1 MLSGEDP
8 AHPVLSAVGFGG
20 AVASVAWLLPV
31 GHPVQPDPLML
42 VIVGV
47 TAAAA
52 GVLLLVAGHWR
63 AVAAISSTLV
73 LVCVVA
79 IRSRANQGTWSG
91 LPLPLV
97 PVAAL
102 TMLSWVPRSRR
113 GWVPR
118 SRRGRLPPGGGGDP
132 TRLAGPPHDSWG
144 APGPAGGTTTVGVWP
159 AGVSEVV
166 RGRWAVL
173 GGQPLPDADVAGHS
187 RVHPALDLWCPGRLV
202 VVKLPKPE
210 HGQQGRMRLA
220 REAELLRACGGSPRV
235 VRLIDSGPDH
245 RRGTFA
251 VVLAHHPDGSL
262 ARLLA
267 TTSGFR
273 LGWALAITSSAL
285 RGLVDLQERCGPPI
299 VHRDVNPRNLLLDGS
314 PNGRPAV
321 VICDLGM
328 ALRVPGN
335 PGNDDA
341 VTLGL
346 VYSPWYGAPE
356 LLREPSARGLEIDA
370 YGMGAVLYELVTGQ
384 PPLRRESVRLGGD
397 FATLVRGGVAPV
409 SAGAGNPDLPNGL
422 VDLLDRCLAARP
434 GDRPPAARCMLRE
447 LELVTRGFENLPIPF
462 GRLRRSEQPTG
473 RRSA

>member
-8 AHPVLSAVGFGG
+8 AHPCLSAVGFGG
-20 AVASVAWLLPV
+20 AVAAVAWLLPV

-52 GVLLLVAGHWR
+52 GVLLLVAGRWR

-73 LVCVVA
+73 LVCVAA

-91 LPLPLV
+91 LPLPLA
-97 PVAAL
+97 PVAVL
-102 TMLSWVPRSRR
+102 TMLSWI
-113 GWVPR
+113 PR
-118 SRRGRLPPGGGGDP
+118 SRRGRLPPAGGGDP
-132 TRLAGPPHDSWG
+132 TRVAGPPLERWG
-144 APGPAGGTTTVGVWP
+144 APGPAGGATTVGPWP

-166 RGRWAVL
+166 RDRWAVL
-173 GGQPLPDADVAGHS
+173 GGQPLPDADRSGHS
-187 RVHPALDLWCPGRLV
+187 RVHPALDLWRPECLV
-202 VVKLPKPE
+202 VVKLPRPE
-210 HGQQGRMRLA
+210 HGQEGRMRLA
-220 REAELLRACGGSPRV
+220 REAGLLRACGGSPRV
-235 VRLIDSGPDH
+235 VKLIDSGPDH
-245 RRGTFA
+245 RRDTFA

-285 RGLVDLQERCGPPI
+285 RGLIDLQEHCGRPI

-314 PNGRPAV
+314 LNGRPAV

-328 ALRVPGN
+328 ALRVPGD
-335 PGNDDA
+335 PGGDDA
-341 VTLGL
+341 VTVGL

-356 LLREPSARGLEIDA
+356 LLREPGARGLQIDT
-370 YGMGAVLYELVTGQ
+370 YGIGAVLYELVTGQ

-397 FATLVRGGVAPV
+397 FAALVRDGVQPA
-409 SAGAGNPDLPNGL
+409 SAGTVNPDLPNGL
-422 VDLLDRCLAARP
+422 VDLLDRCLATRP
-434 GDRPPAARCMLRE
+434 RDRPPTARCMLRE
-447 LELVTRGFENLPIPF
+447 LELVTGGFEDLRVPF
-462 GRLRRSEQPTG
+462 GRLRLERPTG

>member
-8 AHPVLSAVGFGG
+8 AHPLLSAVGFGG

-52 GVLLLVAGHWR
+52 GLLLLVAGHWR

-73 LVCVVA
+73 LVCVA
-79 IRSRANQGTWSG
+79 TIRGRANHGTWSG
-91 LPLPLV
+91 LPLALV

-102 TMLSWVPRSRR
+102 TMLS
-113 GWVPR
+113 WVPR

-132 TRLAGPPHDSWG
+132 TRLAGAPQERWG
-144 APGPAGGTTTVGVWP
+144 TPGPAGGTITVGLWP

-166 RGRWAVL
+166 RDRWALL
-173 GGQPLPDADVAGHS
+173 GGQPLPGADLSGHS
-187 RVHPALDLWCPGRLV
+187 RVHPALDLWHPGCLV

-220 REAELLRACGGSPRV
+220 REAELLRACGGSRRV
-235 VRLIDSGPDH
+235 VRLVDSGPDH

-251 VVLAHHPDGSL
+251 VVLVHHPDGSL

-273 LGWALAITSSAL
+273 LGWALAIASSAL
-285 RGLVDLQERCGPPI
+285 RGLVDLQEHCDRPI
-299 VHRDVNPRNLLLDGS
+299 VHRDVNPRNLLLDGA
-314 PNGRPAV
+314 PNGRGV
-321 VICDLGM
+321 VLCDLGM
-328 ALRVPGN
+328 ALRVPGD

-341 VTLGL
+341 VTVGL
-346 VYSPWYGAPE
+346 VYSPWYCAPE
-356 LLREPSARGLEIDA
+356 LLREPSAHGLEIDT
-370 YGMGAVLYELVTGQ
+370 YGVGAVLYELVTGQ

-397 FATLVRGGVAPV
+397 FATLVRGGVTPA
-409 SAGAGNPDLPNGL
+409 SAGAVNPDLPNGL
-422 VDLLDRCLAARP
+422 VDLLDRCLATRP
-434 GDRPPAARCMLRE
+434 GDRPPTARCMLRE
-447 LELVTRGFENLPIPF
+447 LELVTGGFEDLRIPF
-462 GRLRRSEQPTG
+462 GRLRWERPTG
-473 RRSA
+473 RQSA

>member
-8 AHPVLSAVGFGG
+8 AHPLLSAVGFGG

-31 GHPVQPDPLML
+31 GHPAQPDPLML
-42 VIVGV
+42 VIVG
-47 TAAAA
+47 AAAA
-52 GVLLLVAGHWR
+52 GAGVMLLVAGHWR

-79 IRSRANQGTWSG
+79 IRSRADQGTWSG

-97 PVAAL
+97 PVAVLA
-102 TMLSWVPRSRR
+102 MLS
-113 GWVPR
+113 WVPR

-132 TRLAGPPHDSWG
+132 TRLAGLPQERWG
-144 APGPAGGTTTVGVWP
+144 APGPAGGTTTAGPWP
-159 AGVSEVV
+159 AGVSEVL
-166 RGRWAVL
+166 RDRWAVL
-173 GGQPLPDADVAGHS
+173 GRQPLPDADLSGHS
-187 RVHPALDLWCPGRLV
+187 RVHPALDLWCPGSLV

-220 REAELLRACGGSPRV
+220 REAELLRACGGSRRV
-235 VRLIDSGPDH
+235 VELIDSGPDH

-251 VVLAHHPDGSL
+251 VVLAHHPNGSL

-273 LGWALAITSSAL
+273 LGWALAIAGSAL
-285 RGLVDLQERCGPPI
+285 RGLVDLQEHCGRPV

-314 PNGRPAV
+314 PNGRGV
-321 VICDLGM
+321 VLCDLGM
-328 ALRVPGN
+328 ALRVPGD
-335 PGNDDA
+335 PGDHDA
-341 VTLGL
+341 VTVGL

-356 LLREPSARGLEIDA
+356 LLREPDPRGLEIDT

-384 PPLRRESVRLGGD
+384 PPLRRESARLGGD
-397 FATLVRGGVAPV
+397 FAALVRGGVAPA
-409 SAGAGNPDLPNGL
+409 SAGAVNPDLPDGL
-422 VDLLDRCLAARP
+422 VDLLDRCLATHP
-434 GDRPPAARCMLRE
+434 GDRPPTARGMLLE
-447 LELVTRGFENLPIPF
+447 LELVTGGFEDLRIPF
-462 GRLRRSEQPTG
+462 GRLRSEPPTR